1 MEIKFNNLNYTYNPN
16 TSIQKDVLKDIN
28 ISFKEGKITSLI
40 GRSGSGKSTMAELM
54 NALLFPSDGTIEI
67 GNYLLTSKGIKN
79 NKSFMNI
86 PIITRANVVTIISHI
101 TTKYILNNL
110 LVNFSFCLL
119 STFSNK
125 QIITNIICITKLI

>member
-54 NALLFPSDGTIEI
+54 NALLFPSYVTIEI
-67 GNYLLTSKGIKN
+67 LNYLLTSK
-79 NKSFMNI
+79 
-86 PIITRANVVTIISHI
+86 
-101 TTKYILNNL
+101 
-110 LVNFSFCLL
+110 
-119 STFSNK
+119 
-125 QIITNIICITKLI
+125 